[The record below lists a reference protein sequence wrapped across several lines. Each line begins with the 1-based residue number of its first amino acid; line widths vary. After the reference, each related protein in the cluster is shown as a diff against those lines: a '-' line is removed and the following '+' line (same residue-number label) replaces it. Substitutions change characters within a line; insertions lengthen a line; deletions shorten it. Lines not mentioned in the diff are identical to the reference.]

1 MGLKDNMATTYDKIA
16 TTTLSST
23 SATITFSSIA
33 ASWTDLRLVLVWKP
47 TSSSSMNPFF
57 RINNDSTTLYS
68 DTYLT
73 GNGTDASSGR
83 DTASSAWFVNQVINP
98 STSIFTFTTVD
109 YFSYADSTFKTALI
123 NTSANFNGS
132 GYTQPQVGLYRSTTA
147 ITQVNIVASSDSF
160 AIGTTATPGRV

>member
-1 MGLKDNMATTYDKIA
+1 MAITYEPL
-16 TTTLSST
+16 TSTTLTST
-23 SATITFSSIA
+23 AESINFTGISN
-33 ASWTDLRLVLVWKP
+33 SWTDLRVVLIWKP
-47 TSSSSMNPFF
+47 STSSSMNPFF
-57 RINNDSTTLYS
+57 RLNNDSTALYS

-73 GNGTDASSGR
+73 GNGTAASSSK

-109 YFSYADSTFKTALI
+109 YFSYAGSTFKTALI
-123 NTSANFNGS
+123 NTSADFNGS

-160 AIGTTATPGRV
+160 AIGTTATLYGIKAA